1 MGVFAFLL
9 FCVIVMRSLPDNQC
23 SYGVNGKHL
32 EDMEGTCSIS
42 SAETGNTWHRE
53 TSARRLSIQLQTF
66 KEIQIIDSVLSFPFA
81 CACVAIELEPGRT
94 YISSTGMYL
103 GKVEVSCDDVLCSV

>member
-1 MGVFAFLL
+1 
-9 FCVIVMRSLPDNQC
+9 MRFVPDNQY

-32 EDMEGTCSIS
+32 EDMVGACSIS

-81 CACVAIELEPGRT
+81 YACVAIELKPGST
-94 YISSTGMYL
+94 HIYSTGMYL